1 MLIFYLLLTL
11 ATGCAVAEL
20 NDTHLIATSW
30 YFVAFLVSASP
41 FGLNFIS
48 TLEKFF

>member
-1 MLIFYLLLTL
+1 MLIFCLLLTL

-30 YFVAFLVSASP
+30 YFAAFLLSASP
-41 FGLNFIS
+41 LRLILFQL
-48 TLEKFF
+48 